1 MFQFNY
7 CSELPWDEPTT
18 GCAEFVNWK
27 SDNSW
32 MTISPWNK
40 LETLALS
47 LLRKILQPN
56 LEKRITVKKIIEH
69 KWCKTKQNL
78 LGMLLCIHFIQIEMN
93 TFIVEAEN
101 IKKTRNLREDA
112 HINHNSEAVGSKTLI
127 EFSQSGTE

>member
-78 LGMLLCIHFIQIEMN
+78 LGMSLCIYFIQIEMT
-93 TFIVEAEN
+93 TFIIEAK
-101 IKKTRNLREDA
+101 I
-112 HINHNSEAVGSKTLI
+112 SKN
-127 EFSQSGTE
+127 EKFSRRCTH